1 MGLAASLLREKH
13 NGVLISVVQLFTELC
28 KANKDAMEYLRK
40 NCIKGDTYITEKEK
54 TAGNHKNSF
63 TKKTLFREIEKIP
76 SVFNP
81 EKDLSIHIAVI

>member
-40 NCIKGDTYITEKEK
+40 NCIKGLVRILRDLF
-54 TAGNHKNSF
+54 NS
-63 TKKTLFREIEKIP
+63 
-76 SVFNP
+76 SYAP
-81 EKDLSIHIAVI
+81 E